1 MMAEL
6 HGQAQWAGGREIQP
20 CLGPEFSVRQ
30 GQDLL
35 CGLCARRL
43 TGEPARDRES
53 KALITGLEQRLRL
66 GQVLYVAG
74 RRSDAIFVMR
84 KGLAKEVLDTGGV
97 RRVVR
102 LVGPGAATGLAA
114 LAGQSHR
121 HTAVVIGAGLACRIP
136 LASVEQW
143 SARNRGVSARM
154 GRLWQDALDDADR
167 LIAAYGNGPAGAR
180 LARFVL
186 FLAQTVGPGARLC
199 RREAAELLGVTP
211 VSVTRLVGELKKR
224 GLIREEGLSLSA
236 WDEPGLRTLAGEG
249 ESESSTTIRQPARS
263 APRSSVQ
270 PFG

>member
-1 MMAEL
+1 MRAEI
-6 HGQAQWAGGREIQP
+6 HEPAQWADGRETLP
-20 CLGPEFSVRQ
+20 CLGPEFSARQ

-43 TGEPARDRES
+43 VGGQARDRAS
-53 KALITGLEQRLRL
+53 TPVITGLEQRLRL

-84 KGLAKEVLDTGGV
+84 KGLAKEVLETGGT

-143 SARNRGVSARM
+143 SARDRAVSARV

-167 LIAAYGNGPAGAR
+167 LMASYGNGPAGAR

-186 FLAQTVGPGARLC
+186 FLAQTLGPGARLC

-211 VSVTRLVGELKKR
+211 VSVTRLVGDLKRR

-236 WDEPGLRTLAGEG
+236 WDEPGLRALAGEG
-249 ESESSTTIRQPARS
+249 ESGPSTVMPQPAVS
-263 APRSSVQ
+263 VARSSVQ